1 MSAVRRPVGNFVCV
15 SSNRRTVRVLSCNN
29 MVSDAEDDVPKK
41 TSTSSKSRPTYDG
54 TTASYEVWS
63 ELAESYF
70 IVKKWHNP
78 IVENKMHTQ
87 QKKNTIKKDKL
98 RLSIEH
104 IARKEESTAAAQ
116 TRWWISHVVDGNPTE
131 PYHTY

>member
-15 SSNRRTVRVLSCNN
+15 SSNRRTVRVLSRNN

-41 TSTSSKSRPTYDG
+41 TSKSSQSRPIYDG

-70 IVKKWHNP
+70 IVKKCRR
-78 IVENKMHTQ
+78 
-87 QKKNTIKKDKL
+87 
-98 RLSIEH
+98 RLCE
-104 IARKEESTAAAQ
+104 
-116 TRWWISHVVDGNPTE
+116 
-131 PYHTY
+131 